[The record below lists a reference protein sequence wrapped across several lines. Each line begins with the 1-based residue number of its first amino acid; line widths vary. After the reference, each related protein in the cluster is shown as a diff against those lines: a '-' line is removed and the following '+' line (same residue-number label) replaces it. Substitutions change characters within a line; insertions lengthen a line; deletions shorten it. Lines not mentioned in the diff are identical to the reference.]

1 MKALTNPIAI
11 AALQR
16 VIKAAGKGP
25 APRPKYSSRTADK
38 YVLRGFDELFNELEA
53 IGRHQGRSM
62 NSEVVA
68 AILEALDGYK
78 MSTGMLEILKS
89 HLGRKVAGDVLEQ
102 VPGFD
107 LDLCKKPRK
116 FVIRFPTSVRDK
128 IRDGV
133 QTVLNEHGGK
143 LSMNTWILNAVA
155 EWIRFQRQQYAL
167 LTTSIT
173 MNQLLLTKAE

>member
-16 VIKAAGKGP
+16 VINDAAKGP
-25 APRPKYSSRTADK
+25 KIRPKYSSRTADK
-38 YVLRGFDELFNELEA
+38 YVLRGFDEVFSELEA

-78 MSTGMLEILKS
+78 MSCGMLAILKS
-89 HLGRKVAGDVLEQ
+89 HLGRNVANEVLDQ
-102 VPGFD
+102 VPDFD
-107 LDLCKKPRK
+107 LNLCSKPRK
-116 FVIRFPTSVRDK
+116 FVIRFPASVRDK

-133 QTVLNEHGGK
+133 QTVLSEDGGK
-143 LSMNTWILNAVA
+143 QSMNTWILNAVV
-155 EWIRFQRQQYAL
+155 EWIKFQRQQYAL
-167 LTTSIT
+167 LSTSIT